1 MEKFLNFL
9 DRKFIQRNYFVSVP
23 KQRVG
28 DVSLLLSLK
37 SDLSLELDF
46 HSPKQLAVPVPRMQ
60 KQTAC
65 PLLVFKDIYRSCGPH
80 HETRVIRTEESSKLH
95 AEMCLNHKLWLLRY
109 YETVMHNKSP
119 SLQKGSHLNRKVQLC
134 ARGSGAIFTQRKAY
148 FSLRQQCLV

>member
-46 HSPKQLAVPVPRMQ
+46 HSPKQLAVPVPRM
-60 KQTAC
+60 
-65 PLLVFKDIYRSCGPH
+65 
-80 HETRVIRTEESSKLH
+80 
-95 AEMCLNHKLWLLRY
+95 
-109 YETVMHNKSP
+109 
-119 SLQKGSHLNRKVQLC
+119 
-134 ARGSGAIFTQRKAY
+134 
-148 FSLRQQCLV
+148 